1 MRWILS
7 LILVPLMIVGAVVTT
22 FFLMVMLNG
31 YPSLPDAMVNL
42 YLASACGL
50 ILGLS
55 LLAGFLTGKLSEAGK
70 FPGWVIGILA
80 GAAALVLLP
89 LILVTLTFVLL
100 AIFGMLSP

>member
-70 FPGWVIGILA
+70 FPGWVIEKKSLGNDLLSREV
-80 GAAALVLLP
+80 ALQVP
-89 LILVTLTFVLL
+89 SALTALTTRFE
-100 AIFGMLSP
+100 M